1 MVDAAGLIREA
12 TPIYQEIAGAM
23 DSLPADKATLRA
35 LVMKAERVNVK
46 LRDARILYAS
56 VKADAPDPAVLD
68 RRMGQLDELL
78 AAVQECVRKIR
89 ERLE

>member
-1 MVDAAGLIREA
+1 MDAAGLIREA

-23 DSLPADKATLRA
+23 DSLPDDKAALRQLA
-35 LVMKAERVNVK
+35 TKAERVNVK

-56 VKADAPDPAVLD
+56 VKGEAPDPAVLD
-68 RRMGQLDELL
+68 RRMVQLDELL
-78 AAVQECVRKIR
+78 AAVQECVKKIR